1 MLDDPADLP
10 ACASPGGAS
19 PLPSLTPAAGAQT
32 GWPVVTAVAGY
43 TPSWYGTLELSS
55 PASPEWVDLTID
67 GLTQRVSVV
76 GDRDD
81 WQLPEID
88 DPTGRV
94 MAAATDAIDD
104 AVEEYVTDRLGP
116 PPSARFGR
124 RR

>member
-1 MLDDPADLP
+1 MLDNPTDLP

-19 PLPSLTPAAGAQT
+19 PCAGVTAHALSPLPTI
-32 GWPVVTAVAGY
+32 TAVAGY
-43 TPSWYGTLELSS
+43 GPHPFPGDLSD
-55 PASPEWVDLTID
+55 SPEWVDLTID
-67 GLTQRVSVV
+67 GVTQRVSVV

-94 MAAATDAIDD
+94 IAAATEAIDD

-124 RR
+124 RQ